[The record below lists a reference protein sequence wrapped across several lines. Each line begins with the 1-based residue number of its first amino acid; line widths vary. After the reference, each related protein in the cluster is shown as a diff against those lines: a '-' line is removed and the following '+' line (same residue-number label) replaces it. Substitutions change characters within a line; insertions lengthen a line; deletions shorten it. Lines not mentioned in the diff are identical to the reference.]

1 MPRDVKVKIPT
12 MDDVIPEEFR
22 EHLMEA
28 YKEGLLALRSLIDSQ
43 VKRIEEGEADK
54 ENKVIKKIEI
64 E

>member
-12 MDDVIPEEFR
+12 MDDVLPREFR

-28 YKEGLLALRSLIDSQ
+28 YKESLLAFRSLIDAQ
-43 VKRIEEGEADK
+43 VKRIEEGEADR
-54 ENKVIKKIEI
+54 ESKVIKKIEI